1 MNAKR
6 RKALAAKGWKSVT
19 VAEFLG
25 LTAEEE
31 AYIEVKLILTEKLKA
46 RRGELELTQTQLAEK
61 IGSHQTRVAK
71 MEANDASVSIDLL
84 LRALFATGLT
94 PRELGKTLAA
104 VA

>member
-25 LTAEEE
+25 LTPEEE
-31 AYIEVKLILTEKLKA
+31 AYIEVKLILSEKLKA
-46 RRGELELTQTQLAEK
+46 RRGELALTQAQLAEK

-71 MEANDASVSIDLL
+71 MEASDASVSVDLL
-84 LRALFATGLT
+84 LRALFATGMT

-104 VA
+104 AA